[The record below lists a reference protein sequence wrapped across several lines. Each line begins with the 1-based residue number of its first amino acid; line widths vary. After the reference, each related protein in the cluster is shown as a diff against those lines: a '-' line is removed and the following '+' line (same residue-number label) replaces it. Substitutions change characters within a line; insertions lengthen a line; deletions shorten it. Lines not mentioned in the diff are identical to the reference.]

1 MQYVQ
6 LISSVTVLSVRLP
19 RPTPSAQ
26 RHLAPSTST
35 SSAARHLSL
44 DLVLVLLHL
53 AHRLHSLHDLL
64 DASLLV
70 VHAEARRAVRL
81 FLGVRRVP
89 QLLDAAPVISLRPL
103 FRLLSGSLVDLALR
117 VRQER
122 SRRLAVPAMSSVH
135 VRDSHQLTW
144 RTARSTAISL
154 TRQSEGNNS
163 HVAPVPACPRQW
175 AAPRSSACSPASCR
189 PESGRGP

>member
-53 AHRLHSLHDLL
+53 AHRLHALHDLL

-70 VHAEARRAVRL
+70 VDAEARRAVRL

-89 QLLDAAPVISLRPL
+89 QLLDAAPVVSLR
-103 FRLLSGSLVDLALR
+103 
-117 VRQER
+117 
-122 SRRLAVPAMSSVH
+122 
-135 VRDSHQLTW
+135 
-144 RTARSTAISL
+144 
-154 TRQSEGNNS
+154 
-163 HVAPVPACPRQW
+163 APVPVA
-175 AAPRSSACSPASCR
+175 
-189 PESGRGP
+189 